1 MNRLFDKILKQRRG
15 FYVHAI
21 EVNNVQ
27 EIESIIESV
36 IQENEEFLE
45 KEYIDFFESM
55 ELYYLGE
62 DREEEE
68 KVFDFSFESYIKDT
82 I

>member
-1 MNRLFDKILKQRRG
+1 MNKLFNKILKQKKG

-21 EVNNVQ
+21 EVNNIQ

-36 IQENEEFLE
+36 IQENEEFSE
-45 KEYIDFFESM
+45 KEFIEFFESM

-62 DREEEE
+62 DPEEEE
-68 KVFDFSFESYIKDT
+68 KVFDFSFESFIKYW